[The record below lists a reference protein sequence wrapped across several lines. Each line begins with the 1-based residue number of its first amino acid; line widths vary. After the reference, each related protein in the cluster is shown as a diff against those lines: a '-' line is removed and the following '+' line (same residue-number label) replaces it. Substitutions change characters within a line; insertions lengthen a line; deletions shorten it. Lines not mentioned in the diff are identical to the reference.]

1 MQALAQATDNLKGS
15 PAYADVFG
23 TTTAGPVRPYEQ
35 LRVCAAPKDL
45 CRGYIHRCTRRG
57 KDSARIL
64 RPARQNPVNGRGGT
78 FGPRGLVGEVPCHSE
93 NLIRVRI
100 TLQRMVKHTL
110 YQTTT
115 VTDRFSDCSSSDRL
129 SSSSFSVSASSASI
143 LPFKLPLVVG
153 ITHVEV
159 ELLPPPSELIMSLE
173 GEG

>member
-93 NLIRVRI
+93 KLIRVRI
-100 TLQRMVKHTL
+100 ALQKDGKTHPIPNYHRYGSLQRLLQLRPSLQQFVQRVCL
-110 YQTTT
+110 L
-115 VTDRFSDCSSSDRL
+115 RL
-129 SSSSFSVSASSASI
+129 NIAIQIAVGGRDHPRRGRASSPSI
-143 LPFKLPLVVG
+143 
-153 ITHVEV
+153 
-159 ELLPPPSELIMSLE
+159 
-173 GEG
+173 